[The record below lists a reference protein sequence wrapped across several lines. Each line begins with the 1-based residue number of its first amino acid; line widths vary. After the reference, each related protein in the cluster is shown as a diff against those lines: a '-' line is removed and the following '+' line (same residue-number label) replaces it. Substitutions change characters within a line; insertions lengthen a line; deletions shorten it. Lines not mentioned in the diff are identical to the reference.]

1 MRTVEL
7 FEAGRRQADVVTEL
21 GVSAQ
26 TASRWHRAWQDG
38 GRDALAGAARLGRT
52 PRLSDE
58 QLAEAEAALLDGP
71 KANGFSTSMWT
82 LARVADVIERVSGV
96 RYTLSQTWLILRQ
109 RLGWTRQRPARRAV
123 ERDRRGDRDLGQAGL
138 AQDKKGARRSGAWI
152 CFADESGCPLL
163 PVVRGAWAPRGQTP
177 VLRHRFSWSRMSMAG
192 VLAYRPGPLPRQ
204 ADLPDQPRQLQH
216 RKPHRV
222 PHPRCAGTCAAS
234 PWS

>member
-1 MRTVEL
+1 VDALRERRMRAVEL
-7 FEAGRRQADVVTEL
+7 FEAGRRQADVVAEL

-58 QLAEAEAALLDGP
+58 QLAEVETALLDGP
-71 KANGFSTSMWT
+71 KANGFSTDMWT

-123 ERDRRGDRDLGQAGL
+123 ERDDAAIETWVKQDWPRIKRGPDD
-138 AQDKKGARRSGAWI
+138 
-152 CFADESGCPLL
+152 P
-163 PVVRGAWAPRGQTP
+163 APG
-177 VLRHRFSWSRMSMAG
+177 S
-192 VLAYRPGPLPRQ
+192 
-204 ADLPDQPRQLQH
+204 
-216 RKPHRV
+216 
-222 PHPRCAGTCAAS
+222 AS
-234 PWS
+234 PTKADSLSCP